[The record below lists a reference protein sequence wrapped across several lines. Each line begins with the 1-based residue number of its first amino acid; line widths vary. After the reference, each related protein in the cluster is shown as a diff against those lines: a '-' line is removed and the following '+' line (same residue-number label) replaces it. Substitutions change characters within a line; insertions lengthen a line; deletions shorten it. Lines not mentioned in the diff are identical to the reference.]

1 MDPLCPCCP
10 SLGVV
15 SPRLIPRGVC
25 PHSPFLR
32 VIPVWFPFYI
42 FSDIAEKK
50 NVGGKMKNFIIVLFI
65 ILSIPSICFAE
76 KTYLFEYFYYGMSRK
91 EIEKSEK
98 ITKVES
104 QTFYYTERYFYI
116 GDYSIGI
123 YLNFD
128 KNQNLKD
135 ISLFKDISNIPE
147 RYSQISMKE
156 YLNYKVMEYINS
168 FATRFFYVMNGMYYT
183 SIKNNDFIQAIKRKN
198 YFYYALG
205 KDTYRNIK
213 NKSDGTMSN
222 FYKLIHKN
230 NRVIEVSLIGDYL
243 SINFKLFKD
252 VYKDG
257 EPLYIGVKR
266 MNQSLQ

>member
-1 MDPLCPCCP
+1 MLPEPGRGNSLTLPLGSVPA
-10 SLGVV
+10 L
-15 SPRLIPRGVC
+15 
-25 PHSPFLR
+25 PFFR
-32 VIPVWFPFYI
+32 VIPVWFPFYA
-42 FSDIAEKK
+42 FSDTAKKK
-50 NVGGKMKNFIIVLFI
+50 NAGGKMKNFIIVLFI

-76 KTYLFEYFYYGMSRK
+76 KTYLFEDFYYGMSRK

-98 ITKVES
+98 LTKVEN
-104 QTFYYTERYFYI
+104 QAFYYTERYFYI
-116 GDYSIGI
+116 GDYSFGI

-147 RYSQISMKE
+147 KYSQINMEE

-168 FATRFFYVMNGMYYT
+168 FATRFFYVMNDMYYT
-183 SIKNNDFIQAIKRKN
+183 SIKNNDFIKAIKRKN

-222 FYKLIHKN
+222 FYKLIQKN
-230 NRVIEVSLIGDYL
+230 NRIIEVSLIGDYL